1 MFSILSSLDLVEG
14 ATVMDLFAG
23 SGALGIE
30 ALSRGAGHVTFVDSD
45 PAAVRTINDN
55 LAVLGPAAAGA
66 TVIRGDAL
74 AVARNRPRVDL
85 VVADPPYAYDNWEE
99 LLDALEER
107 TDVLMAESGA
117 ELPLTA
123 AWETVRVK
131 QYGGTVVTV
140 ARPVRQEGE
149 V

>member
-30 ALSRGAGHVTFVDSD
+30 ALSRGAGQVTFVDSE

-55 LAVLGPAAAGA
+55 LAVLGPVAVGA
-66 TVIRGDAL
+66 TVIQGDAL
-74 AVARNRPRVDL
+74 AVVRNRPKVDL
-85 VVADPPYAYDNWEE
+85 VVADPPYAYDRWEE
-99 LLDALEER
+99 LLDALQGR

-117 ELPLTA
+117 DLPLTP

-140 ARPVRQEGE
+140 AQPGRQEGE
-149 V
+149 A

>member
-14 ATVMDLFAG
+14 ATVIDLFAG

-45 PAAVRTINDN
+45 PVAVRTVNEN
-55 LAVLGPAAAGA
+55 LVGLGLAASA
-66 TVIRGDAL
+66 TVIKGEAL
-74 AVARNRPRVDL
+74 AVVRSRPKVDL
-85 VVADPPYAYDNWEE
+85 ALADPPYAYDQWKE

-107 TDVLMAESGA
+107 TDALMAESGS
-117 ELPLTA
+117 ELTLTP

-131 QYGGTVVTV
+131 IYGGTVVTV
-140 ARPVRQEGE
+140 ARSGRQEGE